1 MPPPTKKTLKKQ
13 MYYVYECPT
22 CGWKSGVGNWKEKLF
37 EDYLNHQV
45 DEHWVDPII
54 RKEKR

>member
-1 MPPPTKKTLKKQ
+1 MKKEI
-13 MYYVYECPT
+13 YYVYICPT

-37 EDYLNHQV
+37 EDYLNHRA

-54 RKEKR
+54 KKEKR